1 MGLVFLIDRPGY
13 RVATDRKV
21 LKRDEVAVIE
31 EITRAFVRAQGEI
44 NSALANVEKACAKA
58 TDDAYRKGMAQAES
72 EAVNR
77 WTLAEVQRRI
87 LLKSMQP
94 ALSEIIADAVSLLAK
109 DVDRQAFLAKA
120 LDALQGPLRSLTWA
134 RMRVHPDRVQI
145 AEAALA
151 RFDAQTGLGKLARVI
166 PDVTL
171 DQDGCL
177 LESELGTLDA
187 SLSTQLAAIRA
198 AVAEA
203 MSLLTSAET
212 GSGAFDG

>member
-72 EAVNR
+72 EAANR

-151 RFDAQTGLGKLARVI
+151 RFDAQTGLGKLARVV

-171 DQDGCL
+171 DRDGCL

>member
-58 TDDAYRKGMAQAES
+58 ADDAYRKGMARAEA
-72 EAVNR
+72 EAANR
-77 WTLAEVQRRI
+77 WTLAEVQRHA

-120 LDALQGPLRSLTWA
+120 LEALQGPLRSLTWA
-134 RMRVHPDRVQI
+134 RMRVHPDRVQV

-151 RFDAQTGLGKLARVI
+151 QFDAHTGLGRLARVI
-166 PDVTL
+166 PDGAL
-171 DQDGCL
+171 EPDDCL

-187 SLSTQLAAIRA
+187 SLNTQLAAIRA

-203 MSLLTSAET
+203 MPLLTASGT
-212 GSGAFDG
+212 G

>member
-58 TDDAYRKGMAQAES
+58 TDDAYRKGMARAEA
-72 EAVNR
+72 EAAKR
-77 WTLAEVQRRI
+77 WTLAEVQRLA

-94 ALSEIIADAVSLLAK
+94 ALSEIIADAVALLAK
-109 DVDRQAFLAKA
+109 DVDRRAFLAKA

-134 RMRVHPDRVQI
+134 RMRVHPDRVRV
-145 AEAALA
+145 AEEALA
-151 RFDAQTGLGKLARVI
+151 QFDAQTGLGRLARVI
-166 PDVTL
+166 PDAAL
-171 DQDGCL
+171 ERDACL

-187 SLSTQLAAIRA
+187 SLGTQLAAIRA
-198 AVAEA
+198 AITEA
-203 MSLLTSAET
+203 MPLLTS
-212 GSGAFDG
+212 SGAG

>member
-58 TDDAYRKGMAQAES
+58 TEDAYKKGMARAET
-72 EAVNR
+72 EAANR
-77 WTLAEVQRRI
+77 WTLAEVQRLA

-94 ALSEIIADAVSLLAK
+94 ALSEIIADAVALLAK

-120 LDALQGPLRSLTWA
+120 LDALQGPLRNLSWA
-134 RMRVHPDRVQI
+134 RMRVHPDRVRV
-145 AEAALA
+145 AEEALA
-151 RFDAQTGLGKLARVI
+151 RFDAQTGLRKLARVI
-166 PDVTL
+166 PDATL
-171 DQDGCL
+171 ERDACL

-187 SLSTQLAAIRA
+187 SLGTQLAAIRA
-198 AVAEA
+198 AITEA
-203 MSLLTSAET
+203 MPLLTPSEA
-212 GSGAFDG
+212 G